1 VTADVSDY
9 ERAGGERLRDVVTA
23 FVRRMA
29 EDFVIGFRFEGKDL
43 ERIAHHEHELAAAH
57 LGGPRAYGGRS
68 LQAAHRPKRINR
80 GQFRRRLA
88 IQRTV
93 LQEHGVP
100 ADVIDRWIAHD
111 EALID
116 VIAEPRD
123 CVP

>member
-1 VTADVSDY
+1 VTDW
-9 ERAGGERLRDVVTA
+9 ERAGGERLREIVGA
-23 FVRRMA
+23 FVRRMS

-57 LGGPRAYGGRS
+57 LGGPRSYGGRS
-68 LQAAHRPKRINR
+68 LQEAHRPMRINR
-80 GQFRRRLA
+80 GQFLRRLA
-88 IQRTV
+88 VLRTV

-116 VIAEPRD
+116 VIADPTD
-123 CVP
+123 CVPR